1 MKPESLIF
9 DVDGTLW
16 NSVELVAKGWNLALE
31 EAGLP
36 PTCTPDN
43 IRPLFGKTMDEIA
56 AAIFPSLPQEERLKR
71 MASCL
76 NWEDRV
82 MQADPCRI
90 FYPQVRQTLTALA
103 QHYRL
108 FIASNCQRGYI
119 ELLLE
124 KGDLRP
130 ALSGCSW
137 RAMGLPTAYTLV
149 TPRGTWKRL
158 RAQDC
163 PLSGQPMVS
172 ACRKPGT
179 KKSTGFPTWLNCFC
193 QHRNSIF
200 NSYGPGGFARL
211 QAQVE
216 CIAFPPAAASIME
229 TFCLVDTSLPV
240 IARSEATKK
249 NLLQW
254 FAAGSTFP
262 EGAPAYT
269 ARSTLLERRHLV
281 QTYTWRGLP
290 STIAL
295 TRLTLGFHIRL
306 ERL

>member
-124 KGDLRP
+124 KGDLGH
-130 ALSGCSW
+130 LITDYDCFGQT
-137 RAMGLPTAYTLV
+137 GLPKA
-149 TPRGTWKRL
+149 GT
-158 RAQDC
+158 
-163 PLSGQPMVS
+163 
-172 ACRKPGT
+172 
-179 KKSTGFPTWLNCFC
+179 
-193 QHRNSIF
+193 
-200 NSYGPGGFARL
+200 
-211 QAQVE
+211 
-216 CIAFPPAAASIME
+216 
-229 TFCLVDTSLPV
+229 
-240 IARSEATKK
+240 
-249 NLLQW
+249 
-254 FAAGSTFP
+254 
-262 EGAPAYT
+262 
-269 ARSTLLERRHLV
+269 
-281 QTYTWRGLP
+281 
-290 STIAL
+290 
-295 TRLTLGFHIRL
+295 IRL
-306 ERL
+306 LMARNGITNGVYIGDTQGDLEAAQGAELPFVWAAYGFGMPEAWDEKIDRFSDLAQLFLPA